1 MEYAADDIN
10 IGYMS
15 IILLLNNERTLI
27 DKLDKVEEIYP
38 QYEHPIYGSHK
49 GGVKFTCVLKSM
61 PTVVEVT
68 MNLDGNF
75 AIHTLTKKGS
85 TTFHDEPVETLINYF
100 HIFYVN
106 LQDDEDK
113 LLMNALDKS
122 SYRKIAKR
130 MHYREN
136 FGNDLSGD

>member
-15 IILLLNNERTLI
+15 IILLINSENTLI
-27 DKLDKVEEIYP
+27 DKLDKVEEIQP

-49 GGVKFTCVLKSM
+49 GGVKFSCVLKSM

-68 MNLDGNF
+68 MNLNGNF

-85 TTFHDEPVETLINYF
+85 TTFSDEPVDTLMNYL
-100 HIFYVN
+100 HIFYIN
-106 LQDDEDK
+106 MLDDENK
-113 LLMNALDKS
+113 LLLNALDKT